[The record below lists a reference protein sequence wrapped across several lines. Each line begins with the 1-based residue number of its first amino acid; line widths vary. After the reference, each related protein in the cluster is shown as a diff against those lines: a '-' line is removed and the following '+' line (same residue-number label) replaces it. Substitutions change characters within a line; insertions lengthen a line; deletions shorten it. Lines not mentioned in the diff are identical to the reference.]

1 MAEEV
6 PYFLSDSGSPLFV
19 TDGDRF
25 ASVERSVRRLRGVR
39 TLLVDG
45 AAREGADSL
54 PDRLARTPK
63 GFPRTYPAG
72 GDDVAMLCYT
82 SGTTG
87 RSKGAMITHR
97 NLVSNMQALEAAW
110 EWTANDGLLHVFPLF
125 HVHGLNVATHG
136 SLYAG
141 STLIMHGSA

>member
-1 MAEEV
+1 
-6 PYFLSDSGSPLFV
+6 
-19 TDGDRF
+19 
-25 ASVERSVRRLRGVR
+25 
-39 TLLVDG
+39 
-45 AAREGADSL
+45 
-54 PDRLARTPK
+54 
-63 GFPRTYPAG
+63 
-72 GDDVAMLCYT
+72 MLCYT

-97 NLVSNMQALEAAW
+97 NLVSNMLALEAAW
-110 EWTANDGLLHVFPLF
+110 EWTANDGLLHVLALF